1 MKQILTGLFISTLL
15 LTACGQQQEENEAKS
30 SIQSKSEE
38 KSSTTNKEKSEQK
51 KDQLANTESTAN
63 QAEPTSSE
71 EKEKRTE
78 ETNIKLDEKTKIALA
93 FMHPEA
99 EKFIVSGKEVLTA
112 KYTKMVPPKPQVR
125 KFYKL
130 VLTPHYENI
139 IPQGAKVYIVHP
151 NKESAISFIAFTDNE
166 TVIGGTQS
174 GYYDLNNSNNGFI
187 RYNTE
192 AFFNEKKHLRS
203 LKELADMVEIGE
215 KPSYEETEREEKM
228 TNQTV
233 SERIYNEII
242 AMEGTTQLDPKYI
255 WDDIKLDEKNNSFY
269 VNYRNK
275 DLEVLGTYKYVNGK
289 LVKELIK

>member
-15 LTACGQQQEENEAKS
+15 LTACGQQQEENEEKS

-51 KDQLANTESTAN
+51 KDQLADTKSTAS
-63 QAEPTSSE
+63 QAEPSSPE
-71 EKEKRTE
+71 EKEKGNE
-78 ETNIKLDEKTKIALA
+78 EINIKLDEKTKIALA

-99 EKFIVSGKEVLTA
+99 EKFIVSGKEVLTG
-112 KYTKMVPPKPQVR
+112 KYTKMVPPEPQVR

-151 NKESAISFIAFTDNE
+151 NKANAISFIAFTDNE

-192 AFFNEKKHLRS
+192 SFFNEKKHLRS

-233 SERIYNEII
+233 RERIYNEII

-275 DLEVLGTYKYVNGK
+275 DLEVLGTYKYVDGK